1 MRKLSV
7 NMNSRHPRTIRN
19 ATVGRKKA
27 AWSILRE
34 IPETTHAR
42 AISSWLRKADL
53 KIQTEAFICA
63 AQEQALR
70 TNYESAMRSGS
81 RFH

>member
-1 MRKLSV
+1 
-7 NMNSRHPRTIRN
+7 MNSRHLEQYETKQLEE
-19 ATVGRKKA
+19 KKA

-42 AISSWLRKADL
+42 EISSWLRKADL
-53 KIQTEAFICA
+53 KIQTEALICA